1 MRRGLLKRNATL
13 LDIGMRMADP
23 VLVVLAGIAAHA
35 LYLGGVDLPDRY
47 VVALICGA
55 LLAAA
60 VFPYFGLYQSQRGS
74 SFVAEAGALG
84 AAWLAIFVIGGA
96 FLFLTKTGESFS
108 RGFALIWLTGGLLAH
123 LAFRAATRAALRLAR
138 RAGHNLRHVVIAG
151 AGAHGRRV
159 AAGLRNAPSSG
170 LRVRAFYDDQATL
183 AGTFLDG
190 VPVAGD
196 LDRLATDAIRD
207 PPDQVWIA
215 LRLRDE
221 ERINALVDAL
231 RQATVVIRFVPDIY
245 EFHLIN
251 HSMSDIAG
259 MPVLNL
265 TDSPH
270 TGVLSVLKLVED
282 YLLSTLILAISLP
295 LWVVIAVGVKLSSPG
310 PIFYRQERV
319 TWNGQRF
326 SMIKFRT
333 MPVDTERRSG
343 PVWSRHGESRA
354 TVFGRFLR
362 RLSLD
367 ELPQLLNVLRGEMSL
382 IGPRPERPEFV
393 ERFRREIPGY
403 MQKHLVK
410 AGITGWAQVN
420 DFRGDSDLKQRINY
434 DLYYIENWSLTF
446 DIRIL
451 FLTLWHI
458 IASRNAS

>member
-1 MRRGLLKRNATL
+1 MKRGLLKRNTTL
-13 LDIGMRMADP
+13 LDIGMRIADP
-23 VLVVLAGIAAHA
+23 VLVVLAGVVAHA
-35 LYLGGVDLPDRY
+35 FYLGGMELPDRY
-47 VVALICGA
+47 LVALLCGA

-74 SFVAEAGALG
+74 SFIAEASALG

-108 RGFALIWLTGGLLAH
+108 RGFALTWLAGGLAAH
-123 LAFRAATRAALRLAR
+123 LVFRAATRATLRLLR

-151 AGAHGRRV
+151 AGAHGQRV

-170 LRVRAFYDDQATL
+170 LRVRAFYDDDAELT
-183 AGTFLDG
+183 GTSLGG
-190 VPVAGD
+190 VPVVGD
-196 LDRLATDAIRD
+196 LARLAADAIRD

-221 ERINALVDAL
+221 ARINALLDAL

-265 TDSPH
+265 TDPPH
-270 TGVLSVLKLVED
+270 TGVLSVFKMIED
-282 YLLSTLILAISLP
+282 YVLAAVILLVTLP
-295 LWVVIAVGVKLSSPG
+295 LWLVIAIGIKLSSPG
-310 PIFYRQERV
+310 PIFFRQERV

-326 SMIKFRT
+326 SMLKFRT
-333 MPVDTERRSG
+333 MPIGAESESG
-343 PVWSRHGESRA
+343 PVWSRRGETRA
-354 TVFGRFLR
+354 TAFGGLLR

-434 DLYYIENWSLTF
+434 DLYYIENWSLGF

-458 IASRNAS
+458 LASRNAS